1 MPSTLLAADK
11 MQHLHCLHSHK
22 TLSNLL
28 PRAEI
33 CFIGVKET
41 NRSKGRFTDSN
52 CEGSTVGNFEEAA
65 GAGAGAGE
73 VRSNR
78 MQGIRDEITSNLNF
92 Y

>member
-1 MPSTLLAADK
+1 MPSTLLVADK
-11 MQHLHCLHSHK
+11 MQHLHCLHK

-33 CFIGVKET
+33 YFIGVKET
-41 NRSKGRFTDSN
+41 NRSKGKFTERN

-65 GAGAGAGE
+65 GAGAGE

-78 MQGIRDEITSNLNF
+78 MEGIQDEITSNLNF